1 MPETTDQPDDSVSDQ
16 PSGEETPQPPMPP
29 VPEALSEEEGS
40 EEASDE
46 DVEPEK
52 PEFDPYSVQQVGT
65 DPTKSAQEGDES
77 GLSMDELVD
86 QIFKGKWGNG
96 QERRNRLAAAGYNH
110 VEVNDALV
118 ARMNEGRDK

>member
-16 PSGEETPQPPMPP
+16 PSVEETPQPPMPP

-40 EEASDE
+40 EEATDE